1 MAKKFLDY
9 DGLEEV
15 VAQVKSLL
23 LGKQDTLTAGD
34 NITISTINNLL
45 TISAEPG
52 IKEITQATNIAD
64 MDVGVYKGQSNYF
77 IYNKGNST
85 PINSSTN
92 LAVVSVVQGDYSST
106 QYKNYLAIV
115 GEGQATYVYYGYA
128 QSNNGSVDF
137 VNPGQLLE
145 RADVVNNL
153 TSTSTTAPLSAN
165 QGKVLKDLINEITSG
180 ISNASDSDFYLEKN
194 FDTTYGTLQI
204 SDGESFLSGQI
215 VDGENRWVVDGY
227 IDSSGEPSV
236 TLTAEVLDENEDL
249 ISTNFSLSSSG
260 ASYTDSNT
268 DGEGFLINGNP
279 VATRTWTD
287 TQLSEKQDT
296 LTTAQQT
303 AVDSGIDST
312 LVGKIST
319 NESAISTINGK
330 IPSQASTTNQLADK
344 DFVNS
349 SIQTQT
355 AHFRGNW
362 DTWSDVPTSA
372 SSYPADDDGN
382 TTPTSNDYMVVQDSS
397 GYPVGTGEDPLA
409 GTWRFKYSGVW
420 STNGKNGWLPEY
432 QVNETPLTAAQIA
445 AINSGITSTLVG
457 QITTNQTNIGNKVD
471 KSSTAS
477 QVYITNSGGTST
489 TASQGTAF
497 NKNFETSTTNIK
509 MNGSV
514 SVGSS
519 TNIARADH
527 VHPSDT
533 TRLPTYATDS
543 TAYDTTPT
551 SASTKPITSGGV
563 YTALAGKEDTMTAI
577 TTTEIDN
584 LFNS

>member
-1 MAKKFLDY
+1 M
-9 DGLEEV
+9 
-15 VAQVKSLL
+15 
-23 LGKQDTLTAGD
+23 
-34 NITISTINNLL
+34 
-45 TISAEPG
+45 
-52 IKEITQATNIAD
+52 
-64 MDVGVYKGQSNYF
+64 
-77 IYNKGNST
+77 
-85 PINSSTN
+85 
-92 LAVVSVVQGDYSST
+92 AVVSVVQGDYSSI
-106 QYKNYLAIV
+106 QYKNYIAII
-115 GEGQATYVYYGYA
+115 GEGQTTDVYYGYA
-128 QSNNGSVDF
+128 SSNFGQ
-137 VNPGQLLE
+137 VNFLNLGQVLV
-145 RADVVNNL
+145 RSNIIDNL
-153 TSTSTTAPLSAN
+153 TSTSTTAPLSAA
-165 QGKVLKDLINEITSG
+165 QGKALNESKQDIITGGASS
-180 ISNASDSDFYLEKN
+180 ITENNLTASKALVSDSNGKVDV
-194 FDTTYGTLQI
+194 
-204 SDGESFLSGQI
+204 SDVTSTELDYLSGVTSAIQTQI
-215 VDGENRWVVDGY
+215 DGKQASL
-227 IDSSGEPSV
+227 DS
-236 TLTAEVLDENEDL
+236 
-249 ISTNFSLSSSG
+249 
-260 ASYTDSNT
+260 
-268 DGEGFLINGNP
+268 
-279 VATRTWTD
+279 
-287 TQLSEKQDT
+287 TQL
-296 LTTAQQT
+296 A
-303 AVDSGIDST
+303 AVNSGIDST

-362 DTWSDVPTSA
+362 DTWSDVPSSA

-382 TTPTSNDYMVVQDSS
+382 TTPTSNDYMVVQDAS
-397 GYPVGTGEDPLA
+397 GYPVGTGVDPLA